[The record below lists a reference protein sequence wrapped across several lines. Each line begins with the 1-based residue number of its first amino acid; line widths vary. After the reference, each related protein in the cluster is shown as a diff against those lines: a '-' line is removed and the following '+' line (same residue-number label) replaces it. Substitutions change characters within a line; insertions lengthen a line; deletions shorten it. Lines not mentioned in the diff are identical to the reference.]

1 MLAIQMRSTPLGKIR
16 WRQWYIGEPTPT
28 DIGRV
33 VTFQA
38 DGDELNLFLD
48 AMAASNGFVVKK
60 PEPLKKK
67 QYRIMYEPN
76 FENDF
81 GPPTSTGIVR
91 RTRPSAA
98 RWIAANPARGGRWSI
113 KEEVFD
119 GQSEPTVV
127 YGELA
132 RPEND

>member
-1 MLAIQMRSTPLGKIR
+1 MLAIQMRATPLGKIR

-81 GPPTSTGIVR
+81 DLRHRLELFAGLGLVLPDGLLRIQHE
-91 RTRPSAA
+91 AE
-98 RWIAANPARGGRWSI
+98 GGVS
-113 KEEVFD
+113 K
-119 GQSEPTVV
+119 
-127 YGELA
+127 
-132 RPEND
+132 